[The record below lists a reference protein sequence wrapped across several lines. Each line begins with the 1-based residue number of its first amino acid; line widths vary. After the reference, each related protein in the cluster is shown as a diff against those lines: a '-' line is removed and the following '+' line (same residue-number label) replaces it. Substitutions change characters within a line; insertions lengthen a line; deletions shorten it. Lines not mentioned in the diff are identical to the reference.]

1 MQPFRRFNLIFSLS
15 LLLASFVEAQTLEDS
30 EEMEFFNIE
39 EGVDDESFFAIE
51 ETQNTELKVEST
63 YSISGFLKQDFT
75 YGISKPGQ
83 AFNRNQEGMEKIY
96 AEFFLQARNSLTK
109 NSKIKFSGVVNYDW
123 GNWRN
128 GSYSLGDTKAN
139 FELNDFFL
147 DLTLDSGL
155 WLRLGNQIIARG
167 EVDSAKITD
176 VVNPVDLSAP
186 AQVEL
191 KDIRMQVPALLIS
204 APLGNATAEL
214 TITNDAGP
222 DKLGSQVPGSAFDFS
237 ILDSQILALL
247 PEGTN
252 IVSVD
257 KSPDKSW
264 EVVGRLNYKLNG
276 GDVSLTAGE
285 VNWNQKSLQ
294 AVFQSLPLQLVYG
307 QDRSRVIG
315 ISGNFVRNDYLFKY
329 ETVLRDGNKFQNTDP
344 FTAWTEQKEIAA
356 AVGFDYS
363 GLADTVFSAEFNS
376 TSILNYSDS
385 LARDES
391 ESGYL
396 LQASWT
402 GYNNLLSVY
411 GAHNK
416 LTGDDSSTTMIVIE
430 YDVTDNI
437 QIDGRFII
445 YEARSEDDFL
455 YFFRDQDV
463 VKASVKYN
471 F

>member
-1 MQPFRRFNLIFSLS
+1 
-15 LLLASFVEAQTLEDS
+15 
-30 EEMEFFNIE
+30 
-39 EGVDDESFFAIE
+39 
-51 ETQNTELKVEST
+51 
-63 YSISGFLKQDFT
+63 
-75 YGISKPGQ
+75 
-83 AFNRNQEGMEKIY
+83 
-96 AEFFLQARNSLTK
+96 
-109 NSKIKFSGVVNYDW
+109 
-123 GNWRN
+123 
-128 GSYSLGDTKAN
+128 
-139 FELNDFFL
+139 
-147 DLTLDSGL
+147 
-155 WLRLGNQIIARG
+155 
-167 EVDSAKITD
+167 
-176 VVNPVDLSAP
+176 
-186 AQVEL
+186 
-191 KDIRMQVPALLIS
+191 
-204 APLGNATAEL
+204 
-214 TITNDAGP
+214 
-222 DKLGSQVPGSAFDFS
+222 
-237 ILDSQILALL
+237 
-247 PEGTN
+247 
-252 IVSVD
+252 
-257 KSPDKSW
+257 
-264 EVVGRLNYKLNG
+264 
-276 GDVSLTAGE
+276 
-285 VNWNQKSLQ
+285 QKSLQ

-463 VKASVKYN
+463 
-471 F
+471 